1 VETSFEAKCD
11 ILSELWL
18 NYRKEFDFQDFITY
32 NDIGLPL
39 SFMIAEGI
47 VDNPTEAARSFVTE
61 AFDLF
66 LAALGIKDVGFE
78 ALNDVL
84 RIVGMSEE

>member
-1 VETSFEAKCD
+1 METSFDNKCF

-18 NYRKEFDFQDFITY
+18 NYRNEVDFQDFIRY

-47 VDNPTEAARSFVTE
+47 VDNPTEAAKSFVTE

-66 LAALGIKDVGFE
+66 ITALGITDTGFE
-78 ALNDVL
+78 TLNDVL
-84 RIVGMSEE
+84 KIVGMNEE